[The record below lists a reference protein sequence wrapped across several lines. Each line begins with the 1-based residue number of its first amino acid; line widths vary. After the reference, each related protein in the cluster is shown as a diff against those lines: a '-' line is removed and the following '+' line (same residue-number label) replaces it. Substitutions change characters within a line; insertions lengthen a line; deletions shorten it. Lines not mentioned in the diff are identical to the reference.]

1 MIGVARDHATSSSFP
16 SMVMAAVVTLAV
28 AVGSGAAVELVWTV
42 AELLWAV
49 DCATR
54 PVKDAESTRAAAPS
68 VGPRTTAI
76 NTALIVDDWVKESNF
91 DIGTT
96 RWDGLVDTGLDKSTY
111 GTRLN
116 SVSTDI
122 LPSLDSLEEAADL
135 IYRHMAPTPQYR
147 WPLLD
152 QRVGAAVWVKHENHT
167 PTGAF
172 KVRGG
177 LVYLHELCRSGE
189 KPTGVISATRGNHGQ
204 SIGFAARIYGVR
216 AAVVVPHGNSI
227 EKNAAMRALGVEL
240 IERGRDF
247 QEAHEIADVICAER
261 GWHRFPSFHHLLVRG
276 VGTYALE
283 LFHAVKDIHTVYVPV
298 GMGSGLCGLIA
309 ARDALGLET
318 RIVAVVS
325 ERAPA
330 FALSF
335 AQGRAISHE
344 PTTRIADGIA
354 CRTVDLAALE
364 IARRG
369 TERVIQVSDDEIEG
383 AMRALFADTHNTA
396 EGAGATAVAALIREK
411 ESMRGRRVA
420 VVMSGGNVDTDAFSR
435 VLAAR

>member
-1 MIGVARDHATSSSFP
+1 M
-16 SMVMAAVVTLAV
+16 
-28 AVGSGAAVELVWTV
+28 
-42 AELLWAV
+42 
-49 DCATR
+49 
-54 PVKDAESTRAAAPS
+54 
-68 VGPRTTAI
+68 
-76 NTALIVDDWVKESNF
+76 IVDDRGKESNF
-91 DIGTT
+91 DIGTAG
-96 RWDGLVDTGLDKSTY
+96 RDGLVDTELDKPTY
-111 GTRLN
+111 GAHLS
-116 SVSTDI
+116 SVSTDM

-147 WPLLD
+147 WPLVD
-152 QRVGAAVWVKHENHT
+152 QRVGASVWVKHENHS

-177 LVYLHELCRSGE
+177 LIYLHDLCRNGD
-189 KPTGVISATRGNHGQ
+189 KPAGVISATRGNHGQ
-204 SIGFAARIYGVR
+204 SIGFAARKYGVR
-216 AAVVVPHGNSI
+216 AAVVVPHGNSV

-261 GWHRFPSFHHLLVRG
+261 GWHRFPSFHPLLVRG
-276 VGTYALE
+276 VGTYGLE
-283 LFHAVKDIHTVYVPV
+283 LFRAVKDLHTVYVPV

-309 ARDALGLET
+309 ARDALSLDT
-318 RIVAVVS
+318 RIVAVAS

-354 CRTVDLAALE
+354 CRTVDFTALE

-369 TERVIQVSDDEIEG
+369 AERVITVSDDEIE
-383 AMRALFADTHNTA
+383 ASMRMLFADTHNTA
-396 EGAGATAVAALIREK
+396 EGAGAAALAGLFKEK
-411 ESMRGRRVA
+411 ESMRGRNVA
-420 VVMSGGNVDTDAFSR
+420 VVISGGNVDTAVFSR
-435 VLAAR
+435 VLGAG